1 MGERILL
8 IDSTR
13 LASDEL
19 CRYLNERGYQVSI
32 ARSGKMALREAT
44 HSPPDLIILDTTSTR
59 FNGKRL
65 CSALY
70 QRVDAPII
78 AIVNRRSEPLEC
90 ADQHVPMPVSA
101 RKLSSFVRRIL
112 KVKQPWIMRSGDLTL
127 DSKKRTIA
135 RGSRARKLRPM
146 EVRLLRT
153 FMRRPNEVITRAEL
167 MKEVWDTD
175 FTGDTRTLD
184 VHIRWV
190 RERIEENPSRPKLL
204 KTVRGQGYRLD
215 V

>member
-90 ADQHVPMPVSA
+90 ADQRVLMPVSA
-101 RKLSSFVRRIL
+101 RKLSKIFGANPGHQYRR
-112 KVKQPWIMRSGDLTL
+112 
-127 DSKKRTIA
+127 
-135 RGSRARKLRPM
+135 
-146 EVRLLRT
+146 
-153 FMRRPNEVITRAEL
+153 
-167 MKEVWDTD
+167 
-175 FTGDTRTLD
+175 
-184 VHIRWV
+184 
-190 RERIEENPSRPKLL
+190 
-204 KTVRGQGYRLD
+204 
-215 V
+215 